1 MKLGAVG
8 QKILNK
14 RENYEEYLLGYL
26 RVGAAKE
33 APMLKQAQFLAAMTE
48 AKILLDADEKSAIAA
63 FYKDYEISETKEVQL
78 EKLMGAIGLPAQT
91 YGSGMRPRTRVR
103 VLTDDERGVCM
114 QLLKDIKRKGDMEGR
129 SAKETIV
136 FEFKKKNV
144 QQILPYDFL
153 NAVETAY
160 GPPFAE

>member
-1 MKLGAVG
+1 M
-8 QKILNK
+8 N
-14 RENYEEYLLGYL
+14 
-26 RVGAAKE
+26 
-33 APMLKQAQFLAAMTE
+33 E